1 VVSSIYMKTTT
12 LAITAIITAM
22 VLMTAS
28 TLASPAL
35 AISGS
40 STSKKKK
47 DSSDTNTS
55 SGGLSTSS
63 STKATKSTS
72 STSGGTS
79 SSTSSVSKQLKSLI
93 TCLTA
98 ASTLTG
104 TMPNNAEFATCESQ
118 SSFGTVGGPTTG
130 GTQVSTTRSAQVTPV
145 GNPMCDPTDKNINA
159 SESRVCGVP
168 KTPSA
173 ATTSTST
180 TTEQPSTI
188 SPS

>member
-1 VVSSIYMKTTT
+1 MVSSIYMKTTT
-12 LAITAIITAM
+12 LAIIAIVTAM
-22 VLMTAS
+22 VLITAS
-28 TLASPAL
+28 TFASPAL

-47 DSSDTNTS
+47 GSFDINTS
-55 SGGLSTSS
+55 GGSSTSSS

-98 ASTLTG
+98 ASTLSG
-104 TMPNNAEFATCESQ
+104 SMPNKAEFATCESQ

-130 GTQVSTTRSAQVTPV
+130 GTQVSTTGGAQVTPEE
-145 GNPMCDPTDKNINA
+145 NPMCDPTDKNINA
-159 SESRVCGVP
+159 SESRVCGIP
-168 KTPSA
+168 KSPSA
-173 ATTSTST
+173 TTTSTST
-180 TTEQPSTI
+180 TTELPSSI

>member
-1 VVSSIYMKTTT
+1 MKTTIT
-12 LAITAIITAM
+12 LAITAVITAM
-22 VLMTAS
+22 VLITAS

-55 SGGLSTSS
+55 SGGSSTSS

-72 STSGGTS
+72 STSGGGTS
-79 SSTSSVSKQLKSLI
+79 SSTSSVSKQAKSLI

-104 TMPNNAEFATCESQ
+104 TMPNEAEFATCESQ
-118 SSFGTVGGPTTG
+118 SSFGSVGDSTTS
-130 GTQVSTTRSAQVTPV
+130 GTQVSTTRSAQVTTEE
-145 GNPMCDPTDKNINA
+145 NPMCDPTDKNINA
-159 SESRVCGVP
+159 TESRVCGVP

-173 ATTSTST
+173 TTTPTST
-180 TTEQPSTI
+180 TTEPPSSI
-188 SPS
+188 SP

>member
-1 VVSSIYMKTTT
+1 MKTTT
-12 LAITAIITAM
+12 LASIAIVTAM

-35 AISGS
+35 AIDDS

-47 DSSDTNTS
+47 GSSDTNTS
-55 SGGLSTSS
+55 GGSSISS
-63 STKATKSTS
+63 STKGTKSTS

-98 ASTLTG
+98 ASTLSG
-104 TMPNNAEFATCESQ
+104 SMPNKAEFAICESQ
-118 SSFGTVGGPTTG
+118 SSFGIVGGPTTG
-130 GTQVSTTRSAQVTPV
+130 GTQVSTTDSAQV
-145 GNPMCDPTDKNINA
+145 CDPTDKNINA
-159 SESRVCGVP
+159 SESHVCGVP

-173 ATTSTST
+173 TTTSTST
-180 TTEQPSTI
+180 TTEQPSSI